1 MTISFRSIH
10 AGAKEVENHLFGE
23 DFDITLKGRVSK
35 GADGMVLLDASLN
48 GELRLECDLC
58 GESYVER
65 LDENVKLKITDRAYK
80 NSNSSEDEQD
90 YDIIEFLDG
99 EIDLDEIIQSEI
111 NSIKLDYHKCSNC
124 K

>member
-1 MTISFRSIH
+1 MTISFRSIY
-10 AGAKEVENHLFGE
+10 AGTKEVENHLFGE